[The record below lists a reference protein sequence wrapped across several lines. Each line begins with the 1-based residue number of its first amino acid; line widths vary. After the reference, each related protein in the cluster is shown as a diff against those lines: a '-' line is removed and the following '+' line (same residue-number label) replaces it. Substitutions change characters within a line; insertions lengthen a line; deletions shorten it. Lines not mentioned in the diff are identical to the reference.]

1 MATYRKICTYEG
13 NDILERLTV
22 EEQAV
27 LDRKRR
33 NQKIKEDR
41 KATIG
46 AYVFCAL
53 AGAIFFIM
61 PAISILMA
69 GIK

>member
-1 MATYRKICTYEG
+1 MTYRKICTYQG

-33 NQKIKEDR
+33 NRKIKEDR

-53 AGAIFFIM
+53 AGAVFFVM
-61 PAISILMA
+61 PVISILMA

>member
-1 MATYRKICTYEG
+1 MTYRKVCEYEG

-33 NQKIKEDR
+33 NRKIKEDR
-41 KATIG
+41 QAAIS

-53 AGAIFFIM
+53 AGAVFFVM
-61 PAISILMA
+61 PVISILMA

>member
-1 MATYRKICTYEG
+1 MTYRKICTYAG
-13 NDILERLTV
+13 NDILERLTA

-33 NQKIKEDR
+33 NREIKEDR
-41 KATIG
+41 EATIS

-53 AGAIFFIM
+53 ASAIFFIM
-61 PAISILMA
+61 PVISILMA

>member
-1 MATYRKICTYEG
+1 MTYRKICTYQG
-13 NDILERLTV
+13 NNILERLTV

-33 NQKIKEDR
+33 NRKIKEDR

>member
-1 MATYRKICTYEG
+1 MTYRKVCEYEG
-13 NDILERLTV
+13 NDILERLTA

-33 NQKIKEDR
+33 NRKIKEDR
-41 KATIG
+41 QAAIS